1 MEYDGHAGPVM
12 RERDGA
18 LRNCVAWVV
27 FTNVCSGSRSTSEAI
42 GARPELSIRVVSTS
56 VS

>member
-1 MEYDGHAGPVM
+1 MGTRGLSCESVTGRYA
-12 RERDGA
+12 
-18 LRNCVAWVV
+18 NCVAWVA
-27 FTNVCSGSRSTSEAI
+27 FTNVCSRLTLESEAI